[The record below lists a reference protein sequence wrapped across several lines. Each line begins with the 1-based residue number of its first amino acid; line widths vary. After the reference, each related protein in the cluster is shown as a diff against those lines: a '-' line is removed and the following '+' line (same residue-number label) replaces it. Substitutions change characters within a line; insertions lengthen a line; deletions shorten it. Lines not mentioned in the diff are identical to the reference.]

1 MHDIAGHTARAQA
14 RELGADAVAIGLV
27 VVIPDPGFKQI
38 AKYVERVGGTGA
50 RRQEIDELRAGR
62 RLAGIQV
69 QIGDEQCGQ
78 GGSLGADS

>member
-14 RELGADAVAIGLV
+14 SERDADTLAIRLV

-38 AKYVERVGGTGA
+38 AKDVERLGSAGA

-62 RLAGIQV
+62 RLAGIQM